1 MPMFNGGR
9 NNSPNNGFNVR
20 TFGPRFVGEK
30 SQLTTQYWDN
40 KLAITWYPM
49 SGVDERGFKQFN
61 RDARISTTMKAN
73 DAIFLYV
80 EAMRRIV
87 PEIEKYERGDTPEVV
102 SIGVLKGT
110 QTRNL
115 WCLEYH
121 PDEQG
126 DFSTY
131 LVIYHNLNENNK
143 TEQVLVHKF
152 AKREIVSKYDPNTG
166 KAETVMREMDFEL
179 FLMVLKSVF
188 ETEGPIP
195 HAIQYETA
203 VRGSRQN
210 SGFGSNGGMSND
222 SSSNYGSNPNSAE
235 PVEYNGEGG
244 DLPF

>member
-20 TFGPRFVGEK
+20 TFGPRFVGDK
-30 SQLTTQYWDN
+30 SQLTIQYWDN
-40 KLAITWYPM
+40 KVAINWYPM
-49 SGVDERGFKQFN
+49 SGVDEKGFKQFN
-61 RDARISTTMKAN
+61 KDARISTTMKAN
-73 DAIFLYV
+73 DAVLLYT

-87 PEIEKYERGDTPEVV
+87 PEIEKYQKGETPERV
-102 SIGVLKGT
+102 SIGTLKGS

-115 WCLEYH
+115 WCLEYR

-131 LVIYHNLNENNK
+131 LVIYHSLNESNK
-143 TEQVLVHKF
+143 TDQIFEHKF
-152 AKREIVSKYDPNTG
+152 AKREIISKYDPTSGN
-166 KAETVMREMDFEL
+166 AETVMREMDFEL

-195 HAIQYETA
+195 HAIQYEAA

-210 SGFGSNGGMSND
+210 NGFGGNGGMSG
-222 SSSNYGSNPNSAE
+222 SSNFNNSNPNSAP